1 MHLFIFKFLSIL
13 LILFTALI
21 AGWYPFKKHLQS
33 IGKERKFTGGE
44 ALAAGIFLGAAIM
57 HMLPDAQSGFELHHI
72 YYPFAFLI
80 AGISFL
86 ILILMGHFVRE
97 YYHDEK
103 AHEITCPILAAVILS
118 IHSLLESMVLGF
130 AASFTLTVVILIAI
144 LAHKW
149 AASFALAV
157 ELTKNHFPLKT
168 GISLF
173 GLFVLMTPAGIL
185 LGMLFLQAGTI
196 NQSLAVP
203 IFNALAGGSFL
214 YLGTLHGLDR
224 ATIMNGCCDLKH
236 YSLVIIGFLLMA
248 VVAL

>member
-1 MHLFIFKFLSIL
+1 VHLFIFKFLSIL

-157 ELTKNHFPLKT
+157 ELTKNH
-168 GISLF
+168 
-173 GLFVLMTPAGIL
+173 LMTPAGIL